1 MLYLIKKKTISVDL
15 FRTRVHKKRR
25 EDTFFTRSI
34 FSENK
39 AGRKKQ
45 KYQTKPSRDS
55 FQSEQKGNKTR
66 LCIRTR
72 GIRDSCQAWD
82 Y

>member
-1 MLYLIKKKTISVDL
+1 MLYLIKYNFRRFISNQSS
-15 FRTRVHKKRR
+15 TKNEGKIP
-25 EDTFFTRSI
+25 FFTRSI

-45 KYQTKPSRDS
+45 KYQTKLSRDS

>member
-1 MLYLIKKKTISVDL
+1 MLYLIKKKNNFRRFISNQSSQKTKGRYL
-15 FRTRVHKKRR
+15 
-25 EDTFFTRSI
+25 TRSI